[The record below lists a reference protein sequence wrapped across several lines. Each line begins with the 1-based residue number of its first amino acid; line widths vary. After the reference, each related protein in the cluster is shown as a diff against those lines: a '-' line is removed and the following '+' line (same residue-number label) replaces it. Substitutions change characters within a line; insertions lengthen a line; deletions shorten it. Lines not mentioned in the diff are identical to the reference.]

1 MPVTPTTTGI
11 DPYSVTFEPST
22 PESIS
27 AKATGKVERPAAL
40 EVEVS
45 KDSYSYLTDFGKV
58 TSRAPR
64 LNEPSATPSQNDY
77 NKALAETGNLGG
89 ENAYA
94 EMEGM
99 MILFEKIS
107 KQQVISA
114 EKATMADA
122 QAQETMMQGSADEL
136 RSSATAALIGGLISA
151 GLSIGGAFASGL
163 GAASDIAELSSAE
176 DEFNT
181 SASETTLNEP
191 QQNQIEETDDTGY
204 HADDDEAMGAKAENE
219 EQAASSDQS
228 KVADDDESQK
238 SPMEKQRAFER
249 AKMAFQNKMTKM
261 NLQAT
266 KLQGWVAIGQ
276 GLGSVASGIGQD
288 ASGQFQAQA
297 KEDEAKATYQGGLQQ
312 NMQQFMSSAQQNV
325 EAAQSALESVMQGYA
340 STSEKL
346 V

>member
-45 KDSYSYLTDFGKV
+45 KDSYSYLMDFGKV
-58 TSRAPR
+58 TSRAPK
-64 LNEPSATPSQNDY
+64 LNEPSTTPSQNDY

-94 EMEGM
+94 EMEQIM
-99 MILFEKIS
+99 VLFEKLS
-107 KQQVISA
+107 RQQTISA

-136 RSSATAALIGGLISA
+136 RSSATAALIGGFVSA
-151 GLSIGGAFASGL
+151 GLSIAGGVLSAGSAG
-163 GAASDIAELSSAE
+163 GDIAELSSAE
-176 DEFNT
+176 EAFNT
-181 SASETTLNEP
+181 SASETSLNAA
-191 QQNQIEETDDTGY
+191 QQNQIEQTGDTGY
-204 HADDDEAMGAKAENE
+204 EADVEEDVDEDLA
-219 EQAASSDQS
+219 SDQP
-228 KVADDDESQK
+228 KVQDDDESQK
-238 SPMEKQRAFER
+238 SPLEKQRDFDR
-249 AKMAFQNKMTKM
+249 AKMTFQNRMTKM
-261 NLQAT
+261 NLEAT
-266 KLQGWVAIGQ
+266 KLQGWVTVAQ
-276 GLGSVASGIGQD
+276 GLGSVSSGIGQD
-288 ASGQFQAQA
+288 VSGQMQAQA
-297 KEDEAKATYQGGLQQ
+297 KEDEAKATYEGGLQQ

-325 EAAQSALESVMQGYA
+325 DAAQSALESVMQGYA

>member
-27 AKATGKVERPAAL
+27 AKATGKLERPAAL

-45 KDSYSYLTDFGKV
+45 KDSYSYLMDFGKV

-64 LNEPSATPSQNDY
+64 LNEPSTTPSQNDY

-99 MILFEKIS
+99 MILFEKLS

-136 RSSATAALIGGLISA
+136 RSSATAALIGGLVSA
-151 GLSIGGAFASGL
+151 GLSIGGALASGL

-181 SASETTLNEP
+181 SASETSLNAG
-191 QQNQIEETDDTGY
+191 QQNQIQQTDDPGY
-204 HADDDEAMGAKAENE
+204 DADVEENEAENVE
-219 EQAASSDQS
+219 AE
-228 KVADDDESQK
+228 ADEPRVRDEDESQK
-238 SPMEKQRAFER
+238 RPLEQQRAFDR
-249 AKMAFQNKMTKM
+249 AKMTFQNRMTKM
-261 NLQAT
+261 NLEST

-276 GLGSVASGIGQD
+276 GLGSLASGIGQD

-325 EAAQSALESVMQGYA
+325 DAAQSALESVMQGYA
-340 STSEKL
+340 STTQKL

>member
-45 KDSYSYLTDFGKV
+45 KDSYSYLMDFGKV

-64 LNEPSATPSQNDY
+64 LNEPSTTPSQNDY

-94 EMEGM
+94 EMEQM
-99 MILFEKIS
+99 MILFEKLS
-107 KQQVISA
+107 KQQTISA

-122 QAQETMMQGSADEL
+122 QAQETMMEGSADEL
-136 RSSATAALIGGLISA
+136 RSSATAALIGGLVSA
-151 GLSIGGAFASGL
+151 GLSIAGGALSIR
-163 GAASDIAELSSAE
+163 GAMGDIAELSSAQ
-176 DEFNT
+176 DEFEA
-181 SASETTLNEP
+181 SASETSLNAA
-191 QQNQIEETDDTGY
+191 QQNQIEQTGDTGY
-204 HADDDEAMGAKAENE
+204 EADDEEDLERTENEAENVGDKARQVPDE
-219 EQAASSDQS
+219 
-228 KVADDDESQK
+228 DESQK
-238 SPMEKQRAFER
+238 SPPEKQRAFER
-249 AKMAFQNKMTKM
+249 AKMAFQFKTTKM
-261 NLQAT
+261 NLAAT

-276 GLGSVASGIGQD
+276 GMGSVAGGIGQD
-288 ASGQFQAQA
+288 VSGQMQAQA
-297 KEDEAKATYQGGLQQ
+297 KEDEAKATYEGGLQQ

-325 EAAQSALESVMQGYA
+325 DAAQSALESVMQGYA
-340 STSEKL
+340 STTQKL

>member
-22 PESIS
+22 PEGIS

-45 KDSYSYLTDFGKV
+45 KDSYSYLMDFGKV
-58 TSRAPR
+58 TSRAPK
-64 LNEPSATPSQNDY
+64 LNEPSTTPSQNDY

-99 MILFEKIS
+99 MILFEKLS

-163 GAASDIAELSSAE
+163 GAASDIAELSSAQE
-176 DEFNT
+176 EFNT
-181 SASETTLNEP
+181 SASETSLNAG
-191 QQNQIEETDDTGY
+191 QQNQIQGTDDTEGY
-204 HADDDEAMGAKAENE
+204 EADEDQPEDLI
-219 EQAASSDQS
+219 SDQS
-228 KVADDDESQK
+228 KVQDEDESQK
-238 SPMEKQRAFER
+238 SPREKQRAFER
-249 AKMAFQNKMTKM
+249 AKMTFQNRMTKM
-261 NLQAT
+261 NLEAT

-297 KEDEAKATYQGGLQQ
+297 KEDEAKATYAGGLQQ

-325 EAAQSALESVMQGYA
+325 DAAQSALESVMQGYA

>member
-64 LNEPSATPSQNDY
+64 LNEPSTTPSQNDY

-99 MILFEKIS
+99 MILFEKLS

-136 RSSATAALIGGLISA
+136 RSSATAALIGGLVSA
-151 GLSIGGAFASGL
+151 GLSIGGALASGL

-181 SASETTLNEP
+181 SASETSLNAG
-191 QQNQIEETDDTGY
+191 QQNQIQGTDDTEGY
-204 HADDDEAMGAKAENE
+204 EADEDEPEDLI
-219 EQAASSDQS
+219 SDQS
-228 KVADDDESQK
+228 KVQDEDESQK
-238 SPMEKQRAFER
+238 SSMEKQRDFDR
-249 AKMAFQNKMTKM
+249 AKMTFQNRMTKM
-261 NLQAT
+261 NLEAT

-297 KEDEAKATYQGGLQQ
+297 KEDEAKATYAGGLQQ

-325 EAAQSALESVMQGYA
+325 DAAQSALESVMQGYA

>member
-45 KDSYSYLTDFGKV
+45 KDSYSYLMDFGKV

-64 LNEPSATPSQNDY
+64 LNEPSTTPSQNDY

-99 MILFEKIS
+99 MILFEKLS

-151 GLSIGGAFASGL
+151 GLSIGGALASGL

-181 SASETTLNEP
+181 SASETSLNAP
-191 QQNQIEETDDTGY
+191 QQDQVDKTGY
-204 HADDDEAMGAKAENE
+204 DADEDEVEENLAADDR
-219 EQAASSDQS
+219 S
-228 KVADDDESQK
+228 KVQDDDESQK
-238 SPMEKQRAFER
+238 SPPEKQRAFER

-297 KEDEAKATYQGGLQQ
+297 KEDEAKATYAGGLQQ

-325 EAAQSALESVMQGYA
+325 DAAQSALESVMQGYA

>member
-45 KDSYSYLTDFGKV
+45 KDSYSYLMDFGKV
-58 TSRAPR
+58 TSRAPK
-64 LNEPSATPSQNDY
+64 LNEPSTTPSQNDY

-136 RSSATAALIGGLISA
+136 RSSATAALIGGLVSA
-151 GLSIGGAFASGL
+151 GLSIAGGVLSAGSAG
-163 GAASDIAELSSAE
+163 GDIAELSSAE
-176 DEFNT
+176 ETFNT
-181 SASETTLNEP
+181 SASETSLNAA
-191 QQNQIEETDDTGY
+191 QQNQIEQTGDTGY
-204 HADDDEAMGAKAENE
+204 EADVDEDL
-219 EQAASSDQS
+219 ASQP
-228 KVADDDESQK
+228 KVQDDDESQK
-238 SPMEKQRAFER
+238 SPLEKQRDFDR
-249 AKMAFQNKMTKM
+249 AKMTFQNRMTKM
-261 NLQAT
+261 NLEAT
-266 KLQGWVAIGQ
+266 KLQGWVTVAQ
-276 GLGSVASGIGQD
+276 GLGSVSSGIGQD
-288 ASGQFQAQA
+288 VSGQLQAQA
-297 KEDEAKATYQGGLQQ
+297 KEDEAKATYAGGLQQ

-325 EAAQSALESVMQGYA
+325 DAAQSALESVMQGYA

>member
-64 LNEPSATPSQNDY
+64 LNEPSTTPSQNDY

-99 MILFEKIS
+99 MILFEKLS
-107 KQQVISA
+107 RQQTISA

-122 QAQETMMQGSADEL
+122 QAQENMMEGSAAEL
-136 RSSATAALIGGLISA
+136 RSSATAALIGGLVSA
-151 GLSIGGAFASGL
+151 GLSIAGGALSAGS
-163 GAASDIAELSSAE
+163 AVSDIAELSSAQ
-176 DEFNT
+176 DEFEA
-181 SASETTLNEP
+181 SASETSLNAA
-191 QQNQIEETDDTGY
+191 QQTGETGTD
-204 HADDDEAMGAKAENE
+204 ALDEVEMEN
-219 EQAASSDQS
+219 
-228 KVADDDESQK
+228 VPNDDESQK
-238 SPMEKQRAFER
+238 SPAEKQRDFER
-249 AKMAFQNKMTKM
+249 AKMTFQNKMTKL
-261 NLQAT
+261 NLKAT
-266 KLQGWVAIGQ
+266 KLQGWVTVAQ
-276 GLGSVASGIGQD
+276 GLGSVSSGIGQD
-288 ASGQFQAQA
+288 ASGQMQAQA
-297 KEDEAKATYQGGLQQ
+297 KEDEAKATYEGGLQQ

-325 EAAQSALESVMQGYA
+325 DAAQSALESVMQGYA
-340 STSEKL
+340 STTQKL

>member
-45 KDSYSYLTDFGKV
+45 KDSYSYLMDFGKV

-64 LNEPSATPSQNDY
+64 LNEPSTTPSQNDY

-99 MILFEKIS
+99 MILFEKLS

-122 QAQETMMQGSADEL
+122 QAQENMMEGSAAEL
-136 RSSATAALIGGLISA
+136 RSSATAALIGGFVAA
-151 GLSIGGAFASGL
+151 GLSIAGGAISAGSAMGDI
-163 GAASDIAELSSAE
+163 SDLASAE
-176 DEFNT
+176 DEFTT
-181 SASETTLNEP
+181 SASETSLNAA
-191 QQNQIEETDDTGY
+191 QQNQIQQTDDTGY
-204 HADDDEAMGAKAENE
+204 KADREEDADVDE
-219 EQAASSDQS
+219 DL
-228 KVADDDESQK
+228 ADRSNLPDEDESQK
-238 SPMEKQRAFER
+238 SPAEKQRDFDR
-249 AKMAFQNKMTKM
+249 AKMTFQNRMTEM
-261 NLQAT
+261 NLKAT
-266 KLQGWVAIGQ
+266 RLQGWVTVAQ
-276 GLGSVASGIGQD
+276 GVGSVSSGIGQD
-288 ASGQFQAQA
+288 VSGQMQAQA
-297 KEDEAKATYQGGLQQ
+297 KEDEAKATYEGGLQQ

-340 STSEKL
+340 STTQKL

>member
-64 LNEPSATPSQNDY
+64 LNEPSTTPSQNDY

-99 MILFEKIS
+99 MILFEKLS
-107 KQQVISA
+107 RQQTISA
-114 EKATMADA
+114 ERATMADA
-122 QAQETMMQGSADEL
+122 QAQETMMEGSADEL
-136 RSSATAALIGGLISA
+136 RSSATAALIGGLVSA
-151 GLSIGGAFASGL
+151 GLSIAGGALSAGS
-163 GAASDIAELSSAE
+163 AVSDIAELSSAE
-176 DEFNT
+176 DEFT
-181 SASETTLNEP
+181 ASASETSLNAAQE
-191 QQNQIEETDDTGY
+191 NQIQQTGDIRETSTDEEEMKNLG
-204 HADDDEAMGAKAENE
+204 DEA
-219 EQAASSDQS
+219 DQS
-228 KVADDDESQK
+228 KVRDDDESQK
-238 SPMEKQRAFER
+238 SPQEKQRDFDR
-249 AKMAFQNKMTKM
+249 AKMAFQNRMTKM
-261 NLQAT
+261 NLEAT
-266 KLQGWVAIGQ
+266 KLQGWVTIGQ

-288 ASGQFQAQA
+288 VSGQYQAQA
-297 KEDEAKATYQGGLQQ
+297 KEDEAKATYEGGLQQ

-325 EAAQSALESVMQGYA
+325 DAAQSALESVMQGYA

>member
-45 KDSYSYLTDFGKV
+45 KDSYSYLMDFGKV

-64 LNEPSATPSQNDY
+64 LNEPSTTPSQNDY
-77 NKALAETGNLGG
+77 KKALAETGNLGG
-89 ENAYA
+89 ENAYV
-94 EMEGM
+94 EMEQM
-99 MILFEKIS
+99 MILFEKLS
-107 KQQVISA
+107 RQQTISA

-122 QAQETMMQGSADEL
+122 QAQENMMEGSAAEL
-136 RSSATAALIGGLISA
+136 RSSATAALIGGLVSA
-151 GLSIGGAFASGL
+151 GLSIAGGALSAGS
-163 GAASDIAELSSAE
+163 AVSDIAELSSAQ
-176 DEFNT
+176 DEFEA
-181 SASETTLNEP
+181 SASETSLNAA
-191 QQNQIEETDDTGY
+191 QQNQIEQTDDAGY
-204 HADDDEAMGAKAENE
+204 QGDDEADVEEREAENVGDKAR
-219 EQAASSDQS
+219 QVQ
-228 KVADDDESQK
+228 DDDESQK
-238 SPMEKQRAFER
+238 SPEEKQRAFDR
-249 AKMAFQNKMTKM
+249 AKMTFQFKTTKM
-261 NLQAT
+261 NLAAT

-276 GLGSVASGIGQD
+276 GMGSVASGIGQD
-288 ASGQFQAQA
+288 VSGQMQAQA

-325 EAAQSALESVMQGYA
+325 DAAQSALESVMQGYA
-340 STSEKL
+340 STTQKL

>member
-22 PESIS
+22 PEGIS

-45 KDSYSYLTDFGKV
+45 KDSYSYLMDFGKV

-64 LNEPSATPSQNDY
+64 LNEPSTTPSQNDY

-89 ENAYA
+89 ENAYV
-94 EMEGM
+94 EMEQI
-99 MILFEKIS
+99 MILFEKLS
-107 KQQVISA
+107 RQQTISA

-136 RSSATAALIGGLISA
+136 RSSATAALIGGFVSA
-151 GLSIGGAFASGL
+151 GLSIAGGVLSAGSAG
-163 GAASDIAELSSAE
+163 GDIAELSSAE
-176 DEFNT
+176 EAFNT
-181 SASETTLNEP
+181 SASETSLNAG
-191 QQNQIEETDDTGY
+191 QQNQIEQTGY
-204 HADDDEAMGAKAENE
+204 DADEDEPEDLI
-219 EQAASSDQS
+219 SDQR
-228 KVADDDESQK
+228 KVQDEDESQK
-238 SPMEKQRAFER
+238 SPAEQQRAFDR
-249 AKMAFQNKMTKM
+249 AKMTFQNRMTKM
-261 NLQAT
+261 NLEAT
-266 KLQGWVAIGQ
+266 RLQGWVTVAQ
-276 GLGSVASGIGQD
+276 GLGSVSSGIGQD
-288 ASGQFQAQA
+288 ASGQMQAQA
-297 KEDEAKATYQGGLQQ
+297 KEDEAKATYEGGLQQ

-325 EAAQSALESVMQGYA
+325 DAAQSALESVMQGYA

>member
-45 KDSYSYLTDFGKV
+45 KDSYSYLMDFGKV
-58 TSRAPR
+58 TSRAPK
-64 LNEPSATPSQNDY
+64 LNEPSTTPSQNDY

-89 ENAYA
+89 VNAYA

-99 MILFEKIS
+99 MILFEKLS
-107 KQQVISA
+107 RQQTISA

-136 RSSATAALIGGLISA
+136 RSSATAALIGGFVSA
-151 GLSIGGAFASGL
+151 GLSIAGGVLSAGSAG
-163 GAASDIAELSSAE
+163 GDIAELSSAE
-176 DEFNT
+176 EEFNT
-181 SASETTLNEP
+181 SASETSLNAG
-191 QQNQIEETDDTGY
+191 QQNQIEQTGY
-204 HADDDEAMGAKAENE
+204 DADEDEPEDLIP
-219 EQAASSDQS
+219 DQR
-228 KVADDDESQK
+228 KVQDEDESQK
-238 SPMEKQRAFER
+238 SPAEKQRDFDR
-249 AKMAFQNKMTKM
+249 AKMTFQNRMTKM
-261 NLQAT
+261 NLEAT
-266 KLQGWVAIGQ
+266 KLQGWVTVAQ
-276 GLGSVASGIGQD
+276 GLGSVSSGIGQD
-288 ASGQFQAQA
+288 VSGQFQAQA
-297 KEDEAKATYQGGLQQ
+297 KEDEAKATYEGGLQQ

-325 EAAQSALESVMQGYA
+325 DAAQSALESVMQGYA

>member
-27 AKATGKVERPAAL
+27 AKATGKLERPAAL

-45 KDSYSYLTDFGKV
+45 KDSYSYLMDFGKV
-58 TSRAPR
+58 TSRAPK
-64 LNEPSATPSQNDY
+64 LNEPSTTPSQNDY

-99 MILFEKIS
+99 MILFEKLS

-163 GAASDIAELSSAE
+163 GAASDIAELSSAQE
-176 DEFNT
+176 EFNT
-181 SASETTLNEP
+181 SASETSLNAP
-191 QQNQIEETDDTGY
+191 QQDQVEETDDFELQPMKPSTE
-204 HADDDEAMGAKAENE
+204 DEVET
-219 EQAASSDQS
+219 
-228 KVADDDESQK
+228 
-238 SPMEKQRAFER
+238 SPQEKQRAFER
-249 AKMAFQNKMTKM
+249 AKMTFQNRMTKM
-261 NLQAT
+261 NLEAT
-266 KLQGWVAIGQ
+266 KLQGWVTVAQ
-276 GLGSVASGIGQD
+276 GLGSVSSGIGQD
-288 ASGQFQAQA
+288 VSGQYQAQS
-297 KEDEAKATYQGGLQQ
+297 KEDEAKATYEGGLQQ

-325 EAAQSALESVMQGYA
+325 DAAQSALESVMQGYA

>member
-64 LNEPSATPSQNDY
+64 LNEPSTTPSQNDY

-99 MILFEKIS
+99 MILFEKLS
-107 KQQVISA
+107 RQQTISA

-122 QAQETMMQGSADEL
+122 QAQETMMEGSAAEL
-136 RSSATAALIGGLISA
+136 RSSATAALIGGLVSA
-151 GLSIGGAFASGL
+151 GLSIAGGALSAGS
-163 GAASDIAELSSAE
+163 AVSDIAELSSAE
-176 DEFNT
+176 DEFT
-181 SASETTLNEP
+181 ASASETSLNAAQE
-191 QQNQIEETDDTGY
+191 NQIQQTGDIRETSTDEEEMKNLG
-204 HADDDEAMGAKAENE
+204 DEA
-219 EQAASSDQS
+219 DQS
-228 KVADDDESQK
+228 KVRDDDESQK
-238 SPMEKQRAFER
+238 SPQEKQRAFER
-249 AKMAFQNKMTKM
+249 AKMTFQNKMTNM
-261 NLQAT
+261 NLRAA

-276 GLGSVASGIGQD
+276 GMGSVASGAGQF
-288 ASGQFQAQA
+288 ASGLYQAQS
-297 KEDEAKATYQGGLQQ
+297 KEDEAKATFEGGLQQ

-340 STSEKL
+340 STTQKL

>member
-64 LNEPSATPSQNDY
+64 LNEPSTTPSQNDY

-89 ENAYA
+89 VNAYA

-99 MILFEKIS
+99 MLLFEKLS

-114 EKATMADA
+114 ERATMADA
-122 QAQETMMQGSADEL
+122 QAQETMMEGSADEL
-136 RSSATAALIGGLISA
+136 RSSATAALIGGLVSA
-151 GLSIGGAFASGL
+151 GLSIAGGALSAGS
-163 GAASDIAELSSAE
+163 AVSDIAELSSAE
-176 DEFNT
+176 EAFDA
-181 SASETTLNEP
+181 SASETSLNAA
-191 QQNQIEETDDTGY
+191 QQNQIEQTDDTGY
-204 HADDDEAMGAKAENE
+204 EGDDEAVEDEAVEDLDRPE
-219 EQAASSDQS
+219 VQDE
-228 KVADDDESQK
+228 DESQK
-238 SPMEKQRAFER
+238 RPQEKQRAFER
-249 AKMAFQNKMTKM
+249 AKMAFQNRMTKM
-261 NLQAT
+261 NLEAT
-266 KLQGWVAIGQ
+266 KLQGWVTIGQ

-288 ASGQFQAQA
+288 VSGQYQAQA
-297 KEDEAKATYQGGLQQ
+297 KEDEAKATYEGGLQQ

-325 EAAQSALESVMQGYA
+325 DAAQSALESVMQGYA

>member
-22 PESIS
+22 PEGIS

-45 KDSYSYLTDFGKV
+45 KDSYSYLMDFGKV

-64 LNEPSATPSQNDY
+64 LNEPSTTPSQNDY

-99 MILFEKIS
+99 MILFEKLS

-163 GAASDIAELSSAE
+163 GAASDIAELSSAQE
-176 DEFNT
+176 EFNT
-181 SASETTLNEP
+181 SASETSLNAGQE
-191 QQNQIEETDDTGY
+191 NQIQQTDDTGY
-204 HADDDEAMGAKAENE
+204 DPDDEEDLERTENE
-219 EQAASSDQS
+219 ADEADQPR
-228 KVADDDESQK
+228 VRDEDESQK
-238 SPMEKQRAFER
+238 SPEEKQRAFER
-249 AKMAFQNKMTKM
+249 AKMTFQNRMTKM
-261 NLQAT
+261 NLEAT

-297 KEDEAKATYQGGLQQ
+297 KEDEAKATYAGGLQQ

-325 EAAQSALESVMQGYA
+325 DAAQSALESVMQGYA

>member
-64 LNEPSATPSQNDY
+64 LNEPSTTPSQNDY

-89 ENAYA
+89 VNAYA

-99 MILFEKIS
+99 MLLFEKLS

-114 EKATMADA
+114 ERATMADA
-122 QAQETMMQGSADEL
+122 QAQETMMEGSADEL
-136 RSSATAALIGGLISA
+136 RSSATAALIGGLVSA
-151 GLSIGGAFASGL
+151 GLSIAGGALSAGS
-163 GAASDIAELSSAE
+163 AVSDIAELSSAE
-176 DEFNT
+176 DEFT
-181 SASETTLNEP
+181 ASASENSLNAAQE
-191 QQNQIEETDDTGY
+191 NQIQQTGDIGEPSTDEEEMEDLGEG
-204 HADDDEAMGAKAENE
+204 ADRPKAR
-219 EQAASSDQS
+219 
-228 KVADDDESQK
+228 DDDESQK
-238 SPMEKQRAFER
+238 SPAEKQRDFER
-249 AKMAFQNKMTKM
+249 AKMTFQNRMT
-261 NLQAT
+261 NLNLKAT
-266 KLQGWVAIGQ
+266 KLQGWVTVAQ
-276 GLGSVASGIGQD
+276 GLGSVSSGIGQD
-288 ASGQFQAQA
+288 VSGQMQAQA
-297 KEDEAKATYQGGLQQ
+297 KEDEAKATYEGGLQQ

-325 EAAQSALESVMQGYA
+325 DAAQSALESVMQGYA

>member
-58 TSRAPR
+58 TSRAPK
-64 LNEPSATPSQNDY
+64 LNEPSTTPSQNDY

-99 MILFEKIS
+99 MILFEKLS

-122 QAQETMMQGSADEL
+122 QAQETMMEGSADEL
-136 RSSATAALIGGLISA
+136 RSSATAALWGGIVAA
-151 GLSIGGAFASGL
+151 GLSIAGSALSIRGAVG
-163 GAASDIAELSSAE
+163 DIAELSSAE
-176 DEFNT
+176 DAFNT
-181 SASETTLNEP
+181 SASETSLNAG
-191 QQNQIEETDDTGY
+191 QQNQIEQTG
-204 HADDDEAMGAKAENE
+204 ADVDEAVEDE
-219 EQAASSDQS
+219 DEDLAADQS
-228 KVADDDESQK
+228 KVQDDDESQK

-249 AKMAFQNKMTKM
+249 AKMAFQNRMTKM
-261 NLQAT
+261 NLEAT
-266 KLQGWVAIGQ
+266 KLQGWVTIGQ
-276 GLGSVASGIGQD
+276 GLGSAASGIGQEE
-288 ASGQFQAQA
+288 SGRLQAQA
-297 KEDEAKATYQGGLQQ
+297 KEDEAKATYEGGLQQ

-325 EAAQSALESVMQGYA
+325 DAAQSALESVMQGYA

>member
-45 KDSYSYLTDFGKV
+45 KDSYSYLMDFGKV

-64 LNEPSATPSQNDY
+64 LNEPSTTPSQNDY

-89 ENAYA
+89 ENAYV
-94 EMEGM
+94 EMENM
-99 MILFEKIS
+99 MILFEKLSRQQTIS
-107 KQQVISA
+107 S

-122 QAQETMMQGSADEL
+122 QAQESMMEGSADEL
-136 RSSATAALIGGLISA
+136 RSSATAALIGGFVAA
-151 GLSIGGAFASGL
+151 GLSIAGGLSSAV
-163 GAASDIAELSSAE
+163 GAGSDIAELSSAE
-176 DEFNT
+176 EEFNT
-181 SASETTLNEP
+181 SASETSLNAA
-191 QQNQIEETDDTGY
+191 QQNQIEQTGETSTDDV
-204 HADDDEAMGAKAENE
+204 DEVEMENLPKE
-219 EQAASSDQS
+219 
-228 KVADDDESQK
+228 VPDDDESQK
-238 SPMEKQRAFER
+238 SPLEQQRAFDR
-249 AKMAFQNKMTKM
+249 AKMTFQNRMTKM
-261 NLQAT
+261 NLEAT
-266 KLQGWVAIGQ
+266 KLQGWVTVAQ
-276 GLGSVASGIGQD
+276 GLGSVSSGIGQD
-288 ASGQFQAQA
+288 VSGQLQAQA
-297 KEDEAKATYQGGLQQ
+297 KEDEAKATYEGGLQQ

-325 EAAQSALESVMQGYA
+325 DAAQSALESVMQGYA

>member
-45 KDSYSYLTDFGKV
+45 KDSYSYLMDFGKV
-58 TSRAPR
+58 TSRAPK
-64 LNEPSATPSQNDY
+64 LNEPSTTPSQNDY

-94 EMEGM
+94 EMEQIM
-99 MILFEKIS
+99 VLFEKLS
-107 KQQVISA
+107 RQQTISA

-136 RSSATAALIGGLISA
+136 RSSATAALIGGFVSA
-151 GLSIGGAFASGL
+151 GLSIAGGVLSAGSAG
-163 GAASDIAELSSAE
+163 GDIAELSSAE
-176 DEFNT
+176 EAFNT
-181 SASETTLNEP
+181 SASETSLNAG
-191 QQNQIEETDDTGY
+191 QQNQIEQTGY
-204 HADDDEAMGAKAENE
+204 DADEDEPEDLI
-219 EQAASSDQS
+219 SDQR
-228 KVADDDESQK
+228 KVQDEDESQK
-238 SPMEKQRAFER
+238 SPAEQQRAFDR
-249 AKMAFQNKMTKM
+249 AKMTFQNRMTKM
-261 NLQAT
+261 NLEAT
-266 KLQGWVAIGQ
+266 RLQGWVTVAQ
-276 GLGSVASGIGQD
+276 GLGSVSSGIGQD
-288 ASGQFQAQA
+288 ASGQMQAQA
-297 KEDEAKATYQGGLQQ
+297 KEDEAKATYEGGLQQ

-325 EAAQSALESVMQGYA
+325 DAAQSALESVMQGYA

>member
-22 PESIS
+22 PEGIS

-45 KDSYSYLTDFGKV
+45 KDSYSYLMDFGKV
-58 TSRAPR
+58 TSRAPK

-99 MILFEKIS
+99 MILFEKLS

-151 GLSIGGAFASGL
+151 GLSIGGALASGL
-163 GAASDIAELSSAE
+163 GAASDIAELSSAQE
-176 DEFNT
+176 EFNT
-181 SASETTLNEP
+181 SASETSLNAP
-191 QQNQIEETDDTGY
+191 QQDQVDEGY
-204 HADDDEAMGAKAENE
+204 EAGDEAGNVEDDAEPR
-219 EQAASSDQS
+219 
-228 KVADDDESQK
+228 VRDDDESQK
-238 SPMEKQRAFER
+238 SPAEKQRDFDR
-249 AKMAFQNKMTKM
+249 AKMTFQNRMTKM
-261 NLQAT
+261 NLEAT

-297 KEDEAKATYQGGLQQ
+297 KEDEAKATYAGGLQQ

-325 EAAQSALESVMQGYA
+325 DAAQSALESVMQGYA

>member
-27 AKATGKVERPAAL
+27 TKATGKVERPAAL

-89 ENAYA
+89 ENAYV
-94 EMEGM
+94 EMEEI
-99 MILFEKIS
+99 MILFEKLS
-107 KQQVISA
+107 RQQTISA

-122 QAQETMMQGSADEL
+122 QAQETMMEGSADEL
-136 RSSATAALIGGLISA
+136 RSSATAALIGGFVAA
-151 GLSIGGAFASGL
+151 GLSIAGG
-163 GAASDIAELSSAE
+163 LSSAVGAAGDIAQLSAAE
-176 DEFNT
+176 GEFNT
-181 SASETTLNEP
+181 SASEASLNAAQE
-191 QQNQIEETDDTGY
+191 NQIEETDDFELQPMKPSTE
-204 HADDDEAMGAKAENE
+204 DEVET
-219 EQAASSDQS
+219 
-228 KVADDDESQK
+228 
-238 SPMEKQRAFER
+238 SPQEKQRAFER
-249 AKMAFQNKMTKM
+249 AKMTFQNRMTKL
-261 NLQAT
+261 NLEAT
-266 KLQGWVAIGQ
+266 KLQGWVTVAQ
-276 GLGSVASGIGQD
+276 GLGSVSSGIGQD
-288 ASGQFQAQA
+288 VSGQYQAQS
-297 KEDEAKATYQGGLQQ
+297 KEDEAKATYEGGLQQ

-325 EAAQSALESVMQGYA
+325 DAAQSALESVMQGYA

>member
-114 EKATMADA
+114 EKVTMVDA

-151 GLSIGGAFASGL
+151 GLSIGGALSSGL
-163 GAASDIAELSSAE
+163 GAASDISELSSAE

-181 SASETTLNEP
+181 SASETSLNAE
-191 QQNQIEETDDTGY
+191 QQDQVDQTGY
-204 HADDDEAMGAKAENE
+204 DAEREDEAENVRE
-219 EQAASSDQS
+219 EADQPR
-228 KVADDDESQK
+228 VRDDDESQK
-238 SPMEKQRAFER
+238 SPLEKQRDFDR
-249 AKMAFQNKMTKM
+249 AKMAFQNRMTKM
-261 NLQAT
+261 NLEAT
-266 KLQGWVAIGQ
+266 KLQGWVTIGQ
-276 GLGSVASGIGQD
+276 GLGSVATGIGQD
-288 ASGQFQAQA
+288 VSGQYQAQA

-325 EAAQSALESVMQGYA
+325 DAAQSALESVMQGYA

>member
-45 KDSYSYLTDFGKV
+45 KDSYSYLMDFGKV

-64 LNEPSATPSQNDY
+64 LNEPSTTPSQNDY

-99 MILFEKIS
+99 MILFEKLS

-122 QAQETMMQGSADEL
+122 QAQENMMEGSAAEL
-136 RSSATAALIGGLISA
+136 RSSATAALIGGLVSA
-151 GLSIGGAFASGL
+151 GLSIAGGALSAGS
-163 GAASDIAELSSAE
+163 AVSDIAELNSAQ
-176 DEFNT
+176 DEFEA
-181 SASETTLNEP
+181 SASETSLNAA
-191 QQNQIEETDDTGY
+191 QQTGETGTD
-204 HADDDEAMGAKAENE
+204 ALDEVEMEN
-219 EQAASSDQS
+219 
-228 KVADDDESQK
+228 VPNDDESQK
-238 SPMEKQRAFER
+238 SPAEKQRDFDR
-249 AKMAFQNKMTKM
+249 AKMTFQNRMTEM
-261 NLQAT
+261 NLKAT
-266 KLQGWVAIGQ
+266 RLQGWVTVAQ
-276 GLGSVASGIGQD
+276 GVGSVSSGIGQD
-288 ASGQFQAQA
+288 VSGQMQAQA
-297 KEDEAKATYQGGLQQ
+297 KEDEAKATYEGGLQQ

-325 EAAQSALESVMQGYA
+325 DAAQSALESVMQGYA